1 MVYGVYI
8 YISNYIYIYNTYLL
22 WFINQGSHHWWG
34 HNPTQLSRL
43 QSSPTPLVSPVP
55 VDPQRTLE
63 GSGPRGPSDVHLFRS
78 ATNDLLQLHLCH
90 PHGPRNGAD
99 LASGKHSR
107 HNRKI
112 HQELMGRKHPEL
124 AGLPAEVGWNPRITN
139 LSPFCWQ
146 YYIYIC
152 III

>member
-1 MVYGVYI
+1 MVYKPRFTSLG
-8 YISNYIYIYNTYLL
+8 
-22 WFINQGSHHWWG
+22 G

-78 ATNDLLQLHLCH
+78 ATNDLLQLHLGH

-107 HNRKI
+107 HNGKI

-124 AGLPAEVGWNPRITN
+124 AGLPAEVG
-139 LSPFCWQ
+139 
-146 YYIYIC
+146 
-152 III
+152 